1 MATWKDLFSAQ
12 PVLEVADLTLVDLDD
27 EKMNRAV
34 VRKQDMHLLPWMC
47 ITYLLNYLNRVSLGN
62 ARTLNDDNIQDN
74 IMQHLDLTGQ
84 RYSVAIA
91 VFFVPYVLME
101 FPGNVLM
108 RHFSPS
114 RWISR
119 IVTSVGFVT
128 ICTASATTYRR
139 LLVARFFLG
148 MAEAGFS
155 SGVMMHLCFWYK
167 PEERA
172 GRMAIFASS
181 VALACAFGG
190 LLASAISFLNG
201 VAGLAGWQWL
211 FILEGAPG
219 MLVGMLV
226 WFLLPDYPQTARWL
240 TPYERAFAIK
250 RLGAY
255 APTMHD
261 DCWNWKTVKQTV
273 RDPVFWLFA
282 VQYFLMTNSLN
293 AFGYFT
299 PTIISS
305 MGFAGYNGQLLT
317 VPPNIF
323 ALLVIVSNCLH
334 SDKTRERS
342 RHIIAALVFVAA
354 GYLVLAL
361 VPNWGVRYAAVFV
374 IACTNAAV
382 LPFIAHR
389 TATVTGS
396 MATAVA
402 TGGMVAISNCAG
414 LSAPFLFPG
423 RTAPMF
429 SMGNWT
435 IFAFLMLSVLMSLYA
450 WHMLGS
456 HSGYRTEGANTVA
469 RSRGEV
475 EKVGDSLDM
484 ESAPA
489 TPSIGSE
496 ETRIVEVKTLE
507 DLEKRDKVRE
517 KVREI

>member
-1 MATWKDLFSAQ
+1 
-12 PVLEVADLTLVDLDD
+12 
-27 EKMNRAV
+27 
-34 VRKQDMHLLPWMC
+34 
-47 ITYLLNYLNRVSLGN
+47 
-62 ARTLNDDNIQDN
+62 
-74 IMQHLDLTGQ
+74 MQQLDLKGH
-84 RYSVAIA
+84 RYNVAIA
-91 VFFVPYVLME
+91 LFFVPYVIME
-101 FPGNVLM
+101 FPGNIFM
-108 RHFSPS
+108 KHYSPS

-128 ICTASATTYRR
+128 MCTASATTYER

-172 GRMAIFASS
+172 SRMAIFASS

-190 LLASAISFLNG
+190 LLASGISFLNG

-219 MLVGMLV
+219 ILVGILV

-250 RLGAY
+250 RLGPY

-273 RDPVFWLFA
+273 VDPVFWLFA
-282 VQYFLMTNSLN
+282 IQYFLMTNSLN

-299 PTIISS
+299 PTIISA
-305 MGFAGYNGQLLT
+305 MGFAGHSGQLLT

-323 ALLVIVSNCLH
+323 ALVVIVAYCLH
-334 SDKTRERS
+334 SDRTRERS
-342 RHIIAALVFVAA
+342 IHIIAALVFVAM

-361 VPNWGVRYAAVFV
+361 VSNWGVRYAAVFV

-382 LPFIAHR
+382 LPFIAVSWAVCFLFLFFLYFLSFFLLLSFFFFVPFSWPLYFSLLTDCRQHR

-414 LSAPFLFPG
+414 ITAPFLFPA

-435 IFAFLMLSVLMSLYA
+435 IFGFLMLSVLGSLYV
-450 WHMLGS
+450 WYIFGN
-456 HSGYRTEGANTVA
+456 HSGYR
-469 RSRGEV
+469 GEITNV
-475 EKVGDSLDM
+475 VKREKSLDTCGETEKATVCVDM
-484 ESAPA
+484 VSASSAPS
-489 TPSIGSE
+489 TSGSE
-496 ETRIVEVKTLE
+496 KQVL
-507 DLEKRDKVRE
+507 
-517 KVREI
+517 